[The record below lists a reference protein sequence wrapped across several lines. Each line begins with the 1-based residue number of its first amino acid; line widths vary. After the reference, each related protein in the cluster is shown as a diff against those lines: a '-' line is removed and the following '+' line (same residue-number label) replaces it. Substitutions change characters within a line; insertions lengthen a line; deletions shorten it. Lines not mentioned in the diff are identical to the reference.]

1 MPAFDLISMQLS
13 GRQKYQL
20 DKFFMNI
27 KDFLVSPKSS
37 LEKALKKI
45 EVNHN
50 GIIFVASNKI
60 IIGVVTDGD
69 VRRHLINGGELKDD
83 IGTICNS
90 KFTYG
95 ELLESREALLKKFD
109 NGVRV
114 IPIIDPRS
122 KQVVNVISKDHFP
135 IHMEEPVFAR
145 ARAPVRV
152 SFGGGGSDVT
162 NYFNGARGAVIS
174 STISLY
180 SHATLRMRYDSNINI
195 YSRDLGGTLKANNLK
210 DFEILNNENFGLI
223 VAIVTL
229 IKPEFGFDLYLYS
242 DYPPK
247 SGLGGSSAIA
257 ASILGCFNEMR
268 KDKWDLYELSDI
280 AYQAERHDLGIA
292 GGWQDQYATVFGGMN
307 FIEFKMDQN
316 VVHPLR
322 IPTNAKM
329 ELEES
334 LVLCWVGGP
343 HDSSDIHSD
352 QRKMTANKNI
362 QKLVSTNVSISENI
376 RDELLRGRLANI
388 GSLMDQS
395 WRIKKQLSNKISSD
409 RLDSIYT
416 VAMES
421 GALGGKLLGAG
432 GGGYFLFFVSPFKKN
447 LLMAAL
453 EDLSLVIQPF
463 RFESEG
469 MTSWTV
475 RETN

>member
-1 MPAFDLISMQLS
+1 ML
-13 GRQKYQL
+13 
-20 DKFFMNI
+20 
-27 KDFLVSPKSS
+27 
-37 LEKALKKI
+37 
-45 EVNHN
+45 
-50 GIIFVASNKI
+50 
-60 IIGVVTDGD
+60 TDGD
-69 VRRHLINGGELKDD
+69 VRRHLLEGGTLDD
-83 IGTICNS
+83 GIDTICN
-90 KFTYG
+90 FEFAYG
-95 ELLESREALLKKFD
+95 QVSDSREALLKKFD

-114 IPIIDPRS
+114 IPIIDPQS
-122 KQVVNVISKDHFP
+122 KHVVNIVSKDNFP

-152 SFGGGGSDVT
+152 SFGGSGSDVT
-162 NYFNGARGAVIS
+162 NYFNVARGAVIS

-180 SHATLRMRYDSNINI
+180 SHATLRVRYDNVINI
-195 YSRDLGGTLKANNLK
+195 YSRDLGATLKANSLK
-210 DFEILNNENFGLI
+210 EFEMLNDEKFGLVI
-223 VAIVTL
+223 AVVAL

-257 ASILGCFNEMR
+257 ATILGCFNEMR

-292 GGWQDQYATVFGGMN
+292 GGWQDQYATIFGGMN

-334 LVLCWVGGP
+334 FVLCWVGGS
-343 HDSSDIHSD
+343 HDSSDIHTD

-362 QKLVSTNVSISENI
+362 QELVSKNVGISENI
-376 RDELLRGRLANI
+376 RDELLRGRLAKI
-388 GSLMDQS
+388 GDLMDQA
-395 WRIKKQLSNKISSD
+395 WNIKKQLSNKISSD
-409 RLDSIYT
+409 RLDSIYQ
-416 VAMES
+416 VAMEN

-453 EDLSLVIQPF
+453 EDLSLIIQPF
-463 RFESEG
+463 CFDSQG

-475 RETN
+475 RENNQINYYENFK